1 MRPRSVAHASYRCGA
16 PVAATMPRHPT
27 RAPSSVH
34 PLLTIAIRAA
44 REAGKV
50 IVREMDRVDAL
61 DVTTKGLNDYVS
73 EVDRRA
79 ERAIIATVRRSYP
92 DHAILGEETGADGV
106 DDHVWVIDPL
116 DGTTNY
122 LHGFP
127 VFSVSIAIKYR
138 GKVEHGVV
146 YDPLRNE
153 LFTATRGRGAQL
165 NNHRVRVS
173 RRTGLE
179 GALLG
184 TGFPFRDMKDLDA
197 YLAIFRELL
206 TKTAGIR
213 RPGSAALDLA
223 YVACG
228 RLDGFWEYGLKEW
241 DMAAGT
247 LLIQE
252 AGGAVSDFEG
262 GEAYLTTGNV
272 VGGGLRVQAAI
283 LEVIGRLGSR
293 GARNQS
299 VAEPPPVALAE
310 TVAESAPA
318 ETEAEPAAQPPHRTW
333 TADATTPESAPTPAR
348 PPRPK
353 ISRKLPHSDPTDK
366 PGPRGA
372 GEASTKSRA
381 VPRKPRHAT

>member
-1 MRPRSVAHASYRCGA
+1 
-16 PVAATMPRHPT
+16 MPGHPT
-27 RAPSSVH
+27 RAASSVH

-184 TGFPFRDMKDLDA
+184 TGFPFRDLKDLDA

-262 GEAYLTTGNV
+262 GEAYLATGNV
-272 VGGGLRVQAAI
+272 VGGGLRVQGAI
-283 LEVIGRLGSR
+283 LEVVWRLG
-293 GARNQS
+293 ARPS
-299 VAEPPPVALAE
+299 VV
-310 TVAESAPA
+310 
-318 ETEAEPAAQPPHRTW
+318 
-333 TADATTPESAPTPAR
+333 ADAGTESVVSASPASEGNPEEITAAAAGEQPEARKTARILRKPSRAP
-348 PPRPK
+348 
-353 ISRKLPHSDPTDK
+353 SR
-366 PGPRGA
+366 PRG
-372 GEASTKSRA
+372 S
-381 VPRKPRHAT
+381 

>member
-1 MRPRSVAHASYRCGA
+1 V
-16 PVAATMPRHPT
+16 
-27 RAPSSVH
+27 
-34 PLLTIAIRAA
+34 RAA

-79 ERAIIATVRRSYP
+79 ERAIITTVRRSYP

-106 DDHVWVIDPL
+106 DDTSGSSTPWTAPPTICT
-116 DGTTNY
+116 GSRSSRSRSRSSTGARSSTAW
-122 LHGFP
+122 
-127 VFSVSIAIKYR
+127 SST
-138 GKVEHGVV
+138 
-146 YDPLRNE
+146 PLRNE

-165 NNHRVRVS
+165 NNRRIRVS

-184 TGFPFRDMKDLDA
+184 TGFPFRDLKDLDA

-206 TKTAGIR
+206 TRTAGIR

-252 AGGAVSDFEG
+252 GGGAVSDFAG
-262 GEAYLTTGNV
+262 GEAYLSSGNV
-272 VGGGLRVQAAI
+272 VGGGLRVHGAI
-283 LEVIGRLGSR
+283 LEVIRRLQSHTVQDRPSVPPMPGRSR
-293 GARNQS
+293 R
-299 VAEPPPVALAE
+299 
-310 TVAESAPA
+310 SAP
-318 ETEAEPAAQPPHRTW
+318 
-333 TADATTPESAPTPAR
+333 
-348 PPRPK
+348 
-353 ISRKLPHSDPTDK
+353 LPHLP
-366 PGPRGA
+366 
-372 GEASTKSRA
+372 
-381 VPRKPRHAT
+381 